1 MKPRIFIG
9 SSTEGL
15 SVAQRIKA
23 FFEPDYDCYI
33 WNDNIFQFNEGF
45 LETLLKSA
53 SLFDF
58 GFMVFAADDVTK
70 IRDQEYETKR
80 DNVLFEYGLFLGRV
94 GVDRAYIIKEDNVKI
109 PSDIV
114 GITLLSYKTHDINGT
129 KQPDDSFDTQLSKLK
144 KKIDEKVALGH
155 LGLLPS
161 TVIAISY
168 FENFV
173 KLLADEIM
181 RQGNNIKIGDKTYK
195 AARIRIV
202 IPRTL
207 DADMKRQATIYFRKI
222 HFESCPIATSH
233 RSYPIYVESS
243 SDGDVKDEALIA
255 DMPTILSGI
264 DKAIDMYF
272 RVGHIGKTQEQQ
284 LTEER
289 ELGNFTRVLKLLIS
303 QDAYCRE
310 IVELVDDNNQLL

>member
-1 MKPRIFIG
+1 M
-9 SSTEGL
+9 
-15 SVAQRIKA
+15 
-23 FFEPDYDCYI
+23 
-33 WNDNIFQFNEGF
+33 
-45 LETLLKSA
+45 
-53 SLFDF
+53 
-58 GFMVFAADDVTK
+58 
-70 IRDQEYETKR
+70 
-80 DNVLFEYGLFLGRV
+80 
-94 GVDRAYIIKEDNVKI
+94 KI

-114 GITLLSYKTHDINGT
+114 GITLLSYTTHDINGT

-222 HFESCPIATSH
+222 HFESCPISTSH